1 MVDIF
6 ALMRSILHR
15 GAVKVVKQRV
25 KATISDYDLTLVLIA
40 QRKNTSTNAIPTEL
54 EETRV
59 TFLMKFLSA
68 NFHHLALLV
77 LR

>member
-54 EETRV
+54 EETGV